1 MEQPTAQPVFPV
13 ANATVPFWRTELH
26 ELDSH
31 RSTEELPA
39 EQDVVIIGAG
49 FSGTTCAYYLTDD
62 NAESPKITIL
72 EAREACSGATGRNG
86 GHCRPDLHVGFAT
99 RRDNRGFEAA
109 NAVACFELANL
120 EAVTALVRKEQIEC
134 DFEEVTSANVYLD
147 EKQALSAKENLM
159 EMKELRCPTAS
170 LVKYHGP
177 EEAEKVSGVK
187 GAKAVT
193 TFPAATMW
201 PYKFILHLLS
211 ILVAKGVNLQ
221 TNTPVLK
228 VSDSADADGYWTVT
242 TSRGDIKTK
251 KVVFATNGY
260 TSGLLPEYSQI
271 IRPVRGTCSRI
282 TVANP
287 GPPMGKLKSMV
298 QYYGPKTADYQA
310 NRADGSFVI
319 GGAWSTC
326 RFKHVQQ
333 WRDVVDDS
341 QTVPAAAGYFD
352 DFMERTFVGWDHSE
366 SKVDKLWAGIMG
378 YTEDSEPHLGKIPN
392 KEGLFICAG
401 FNGHGM
407 PLVLLS
413 AKGVANMIKD
423 GIDFS
428 ETGIPSIYETSTWRL
443 NKITEVPV

>member
-1 MEQPTAQPVFPV
+1 MEQSPVQPVFPV
-13 ANATVPFWRTELH
+13 ADATVPFWRTELH

-31 RSTEELPA
+31 RSTEQLPA
-39 EQDVVIIGAG
+39 KQDVVIIGTG
-49 FSGTTCAYYLTDD
+49 FAGTTCAYYLTDD
-62 NAESPKITIL
+62 NPEPPSITIL

-86 GHCRPDLHVGFAT
+86 GHCRPDFHVGFAT
-99 RRDNRGFEAA
+99 RREDKGFEAA

-159 EMKELRCPTAS
+159 DMKELRCPTAN

-177 EEAEKVSGVK
+177 EDAEKVSGVK
-187 GAKAVT
+187 GAKAAT
-193 TFPAATMW
+193 TFPAATLW

-211 ILVAKGVNLQ
+211 DLVAKGVNLQ
-221 TNTPVLK
+221 TNTPVTK
-228 VSDSADADGYWTVT
+228 VSESADADGYWTVT
-242 TSRGDIKTK
+242 TSRGEIKTK
-251 KVVFATNGY
+251 KVVFATNAY

-282 TVANP
+282 TVGNS

-310 NRADGSFVI
+310 NRSDGSFVI

-326 RFKHVQQ
+326 RFKHPEQ

-341 QTVPAAAGYFD
+341 QLVPAATKYFD
-352 DFMERTFVGWDHSE
+352 GFMERTFVGWDKAESE
-366 SKVDKLWAGIMG
+366 VDKLWSGIMG
-378 YTEDSEPHLGKIPN
+378 YTEDSEPHIGKVPS
-392 KEGLFICAG
+392 KDGLFICAG

-413 AKGVANMIKD
+413 AKGVAKMLTED
-423 GIDFS
+423 CEFS
-428 ETGIPSIYETSTWRL
+428 ATGIPSIYETSEWRL
-443 NKITEVPV
+443 RKITEVVV